1 MQHLG
6 RVVVPDH
13 VDGELGGVVEWSLE
27 RMAWLRAGLR
37 VAFEVDPSGL
47 DQASRLVSLEVDN
60 PRHCESA
67 RFRGLDVEENEITTR
82 I

>member
-1 MQHLG
+1 
-6 RVVVPDH
+6 
-13 VDGELGGVVEWSLE
+13 
-27 RMAWLRAGLR
+27 MAWLRAGLR